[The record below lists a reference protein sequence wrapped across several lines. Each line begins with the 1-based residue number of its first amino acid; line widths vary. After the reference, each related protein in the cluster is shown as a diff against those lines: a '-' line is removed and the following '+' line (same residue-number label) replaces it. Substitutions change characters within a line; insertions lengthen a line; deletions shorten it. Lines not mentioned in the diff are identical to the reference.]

1 LKIIGIDHIG
11 IAVKSIDR
19 YERFYTELLG
29 LKLMAHQEV
38 SEMAL
43 KAKFFKMGDAVLE
56 LMEPVGENG
65 PTQQHL
71 KHLGEGVQHIALK
84 VEDFDLAVSELKK
97 AGAWL
102 VGEPKTLDGR
112 KVCFIHPVIT
122 GGVVLELIE
131 TESQAKYSEVD

>member
-11 IAVKSIDR
+11 LAVKSIDR
-19 YERFYTELLG
+19 YDKFYTELLG
-29 LKLMAHQEV
+29 LKQAALQEV
-38 SEMAL
+38 PEMAL
-43 KAKFFKMGDAVLE
+43 RAKFFQLGEAVLE
-56 LMEPVGENG
+56 LMEPVGEKG

-71 KHLGEGVQHIALK
+71 KHIGEGVQHIALQ
-84 VEDFDLAVSELKK
+84 VENLDVAVAELKE

-102 VGEPKTLDGR
+102 VGEPKILDGR

-131 TESQAKYSEVD
+131 VKS

>member
-1 LKIIGIDHIG
+1 LGNGVFSLKIIGIDHIG
-11 IAVKSIDR
+11 LAVKSIDR
-19 YERFYTELLG
+19 YDKFYTELLG
-29 LKLMAHQEV
+29 LKQSALQEV
-38 SEMAL
+38 PEMAL
-43 KAKFFKMGDAVLE
+43 KAKFYRLGEAVLE

-71 KHLGEGVQHIALK
+71 KHIGEGVHHIALT
-84 VEDFDLAVSELKK
+84 VDDLDSAVAELRE

-102 VGEPKTLDGR
+102 VGELRIIDGR

-131 TESQAKYSEVD
+131 A